1 MRRDLTMTV
10 VLALLATAAPVWAQD
25 TEADTAAETEAEA
38 PDTGFPRLGQA
49 PGEPQVRSAPPSVPF
64 GVPPAE
70 SYDNVL
76 DFHGYLLVPLRAAV
90 LQRDDPAPGQNK
102 TALHA
107 PPLIPQRLRSFE
119 YTGVVPTPYVQLDF
133 SYGNEVISGTAIIS
147 SRAVTDGEAVYN
159 PVDQL
164 GVNDAFLS
172 VNLSKPLK
180 TPFVMRLGALTNR
193 YGVMG
198 AYDAG
203 RYGTPL
209 IARVNAVGE
218 NVELGVKLGKKATLV
233 VEQGIG
239 GQLGRPPEGMVPAG
253 WNDFADV
260 DVGASFVNHIHGG
273 LNLAN
278 TFQLGLHYL
287 TAFTQDDR
295 VGDGGVPDGRI
306 SVIGADTRLTA
317 GRAGHLY
324 LGLARTIATNAEH
337 ISGVIEILNARGGPE
352 LIEEYLG
359 PDSGGDGALTTFGA
373 QYDLSVSRAVFG
385 DYFRGDSPDLI
396 LSLFGVGTKV
406 TSEDENADGTLK
418 LKGGAEATY
427 TMTSWFGLSGRFDHV
442 RLDASESRQAFSIQT
457 ARLLFHTN
465 WQSRD
470 EIALQ
475 YSHFDYGGEV
485 YVHTGFP
492 PEEDQEAKPDQ
503 HVLALSGTFWW

>member
-25 TEADTAAETEAEA
+25 TEADAAADTEADA

-64 GVPPAE
+64 GVPPAQ

-133 SYGNEVISGTAIIS
+133 SYGNEIISGTAIIS

-180 TPFVMRLGALTNR
+180 TPFVMRFGALTNR

-239 GQLGRPPEGMVPAG
+239 GQLGRPPDDAVSAG
-253 WNDFADV
+253 WNDFADT
-260 DVGASFVNHIHGG
+260 DVSASWVNHIHGG
-273 LNLAN
+273 LAYAGVA
-278 TFQLGLHYL
+278 QLGLHYL
-287 TAFTQDDR
+287 TAWSQDDS
-295 VGDGGVPDGRI
+295 VGDGQVLDGRI
-306 SVIGADTRLTA
+306 TVLGADARLTA
-317 GRAGHLY
+317 GRGGHLY
-324 LGLARTIATNAEH
+324 LGAAQTSATNAGSV
-337 ISGVIEILNARGGPE
+337 SGIIEVLNARGGPE
-352 LIEEYLG
+352 LIREYLG
-359 PDSGGDGALTTFGA
+359 PDSGGDGSLTTFGA
-373 QYDLSVSRAVFG
+373 QYDLSVSRLVYG
-385 DYFRGDSPDLI
+385 EKYKGVSPDL
-396 LSLFGVGTKV
+396 LFSAFGIGTKV
-406 TSEDENADGTLK
+406 SSKDAEYDDVLK
-418 LKGGAEATY
+418 LKGGAELTY
-427 TMTSWFGLSGRFDHV
+427 NMLSWFGVSGRFDHV
-442 RLDASESRQAFSIQT
+442 RLDHENDREAFQIMT
-457 ARLLFHTN
+457 GRLLFHTD

-470 EIALQ
+470 EFALQ
-475 YSHFDYGGEV
+475 YSHFTYGGDV
-485 YVHTGFP
+485 VVHTGYP
-492 PEEDQEAKPDQ
+492 PAPDPGQ
-503 HVLALSGTFWW
+503 SPDRDVFVLSGTFWW